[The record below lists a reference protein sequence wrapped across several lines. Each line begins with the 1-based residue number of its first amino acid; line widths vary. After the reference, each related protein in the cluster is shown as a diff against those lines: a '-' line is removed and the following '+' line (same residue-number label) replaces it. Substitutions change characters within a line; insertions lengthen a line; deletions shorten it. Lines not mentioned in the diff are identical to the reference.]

1 MRVNALL
8 AAPLGGMGLQ
18 FVAGAGVAGDGQF
31 GATNSFREPFSVRQ
45 TSAGPS
51 DHGFFFDSGTAP
63 HGGDSPYLH

>member
-8 AAPLGGMGLQ
+8 AAPLGGMGLL
-18 FVAGAGVAGDGQF
+18 FVAGAGVAG
-31 GATNSFREPFSVRQ
+31 TNSFREPFSVQQ
-45 TSAGPS
+45 TSAGPF